1 MLTYQATLNEKAAK
15 NTGRPG
21 FENDVRLEFSNDPDS
36 AVRGST
42 GYTPWDTVVCF
53 TYKINALKSNNH
65 GQSLENA
72 RFRLYSDAGLKNE
85 VYVKQ
90 GEGGYIVIN
99 RDSLGGNDHTG
110 GKQPEN
116 AVDMKSGQ
124 DGTFVIYG
132 LDSGTYY
139 LKETEA
145 PAGYRLL
152 TEPIVLN
159 IKASFPNDRN
169 AYVKGD
175 GKTDKG
181 LKKLETSAQIKEFIN
196 GNWKESEVSLTTN
209 EGEGSANL
217 TVINTVGKKLPVTGS
232 SAAVICITTGSV
244 LVLAGA
250 MRRNRK
256 NAKEKQ

>member
-1 MLTYQATLNEKAAK
+1 MNEKAAK

-72 RFRLYSDAGLKNE
+72 RFRLYSDVGLKNE

-116 AVDMKSGQ
+116 AVEMKSGQ

-159 IKASFPNDRN
+159 IKASFQMI
-169 AYVKGD
+169 
-175 GKTDKG
+175 
-181 LKKLETSAQIKEFIN
+181 ETH
-196 GNWKESEVSLTTN
+196 
-209 EGEGSANL
+209 
-217 TVINTVGKKLPVTGS
+217 
-232 SAAVICITTGSV
+232 
-244 LVLAGA
+244 
-250 MRRNRK
+250 M
-256 NAKEKQ
+256 

>member
-1 MLTYQATLNEKAAK
+1 ME
-15 NTGRPG
+15 
-21 FENDVRLEFSNDPDS
+21 
-36 AVRGST
+36 
-42 GYTPWDTVVCF
+42 
-53 TYKINALKSNNH
+53 
-65 GQSLENA
+65 
-72 RFRLYSDAGLKNE
+72 
-85 VYVKQ
+85 
-90 GEGGYIVIN
+90 
-99 RDSLGGNDHTG
+99 
-110 GKQPEN
+110 
-116 AVDMKSGQ
+116 MKSGQ
-124 DGTFVIYG
+124 DGTFMIYG

-145 PAGYRLL
+145 PSGYRLL

-196 GNWKESEVSLTTN
+196 GNWKESEISLTTN